1 MKKRRGL
8 LQHEIRNNYYF
19 LHSFISFIRANPSAS
34 RSQNFHFTV
43 DIFFLFP
50 SLLFPCNRQNFRV
63 RATFRYK
70 SPHSISKST
79 RSVDRRIVINKLR
92 SLYAEIFTF
101 PPFADSC
108 REDVTSSNNGGPVVN
123 VDAYNTEHVSLSVRS
138 FSIN

>member
-1 MKKRRGL
+1 MRSA
-8 LQHEIRNNYYF
+8 III
-19 LHSFISFIRANPSAS
+19 ISFTRLFLSYVQTLLLLVRKI
-34 RSQNFHFTV
+34 FTSPL
-43 DIFFLFP
+43 IFFFFFLVSF
-50 SLLFPCNRQNFRV
+50 FHVIV
-63 RATFRYK
+63 RISEYELRFDT

-79 RSVDRRIVINKLR
+79 RSVDRRMVINKLR
-92 SLYAEIFTF
+92 SLYAEIFTC